1 MAFIC
6 LFTNAASANTGSLS
20 AGYASD
26 YFREGAMIAGES
38 VTAGVDYSISAGD
51 SLELSLGAA
60 TNQSVSSG
68 SDAYLISL
76 GASKQWSDLIGTYIG
91 VEHFELVS
99 GDAALDVEL
108 KVDVSVPLNPSLSVA
123 RNTDETLYTV
133 EVGVSHS
140 LELEIVNLDLSASYG
155 NADVSTVSDIDYW
168 TLGASASKSV
178 SENSDLALDYDY
190 VDSDLVDGESIVGV
204 SLTVSF

>member
-38 VTAGVDYSISAGD
+38 VTAGVDYSMSAGD
-51 SLELSLGAA
+51 SLELSVGAA

-68 SDAYLISL
+68 SDAYLISV
-76 GASKQWSDLIGTYIG
+76 GASKQWSDLIGTYLG

-108 KVDVSVPLNPSLSVA
+108 KVDVSVPFNPTLLVA

-140 LELEIVNLDLSASYG
+140 LELEPINLDFSASYG
-155 NADVSTVSDIDYW
+155 NADVSTSSDIDYW
-168 TLGASASKSV
+168 TLGASTFKSL
-178 SENSDLALDYDY
+178 SENSDLSLDYDY

>member
-91 VEHFELVS
+91 EHFELVS